1 MVDLGDTSG
10 KFTPFMLAPPEQP
23 GKDKLHIPLAKNSQ
37 DAKVVD
43 LQSLGFTK
51 KGEIFS
57 IFRER
62 RVFDWLEKLQEM
74 KSTSNRLSEMWAL
87 ESQEPNVMF
96 SDNLCFIGGCQTAE
110 PG

>member
-1 MVDLGDTSG
+1 MVDLGDTSS

-23 GKDKLHIPLAKNSQ
+23 GEDKLHIPPAKNSQ

-43 LQSLGFTK
+43 LRSLGFTK

-57 IFRER
+57 VFREC
-62 RVFDWLEKLQEM
+62 RVFDGPEKLQEM
-74 KSTSNRLSEMWAL
+74 KSTSNRLSKMWAL
-87 ESQEPNVMF
+87 ESQEPNVIF
-96 SDNLCFIGGCQTAE
+96 SDDLCFIGGCRTTE